1 MARDIHVIHLSANK
15 QLEQGEDVKKAKI
28 LGPEDA
34 DTVELRLS
42 DMTKKSADLQAVA
55 SDKEHRF
62 VLPIIFGFL
71 QPGMVENIET
81 GITTVN

>member
-34 DTVELRLS
+34 DTMELRLS
-42 DMTKKSADLQAVA
+42 DLAKKSADLQAVA

-62 VLPIIFGFL
+62 VLYIWLPATRHGRKY
-71 QPGMVENIET
+71 
-81 GITTVN
+81 